1 MSEENRDGRVL
12 LEPEQKV
19 EVPSTVSDGM
29 GVEETEA
36 PERKGWVKKVGL
48 AVLLFALVIG
58 SIVGY
63 SYWRYASTHVSTD
76 DAYLTTDVVQIT
88 PQVSGSVAKVY
99 VTDNQHVQ
107 AGQLLVVL
115 DDSTYRAAV
124 EQAKANL
131 KAAIAAAQG
140 ANTGVDLTQQTTL
153 AQISQAEAGV
163 TQAQAG
169 VETAS
174 ADVSRAEAAYAAAQT
189 GVQTALQTAKT
200 AQAGV
205 VAAQAAYQ
213 KALQGVQAAR
223 QKLADAEAAL
233 QSAKANV
240 IAAQA
245 KAKQAATD
253 AKRYDQLYQEDA
265 VSAQTRDAADTAAI
279 AAQAALESAQQAVSQ
294 AQALVGEQQAALNS
308 AQQEVTTAQANLKQ
322 ARAQYAAALY
332 GIKAA
337 KDNAKQ
343 AQAQYL
349 AAQKDVNAARA
360 RVQQAEAQLQQA
372 ETAPAQVAV
381 QKSNAHT
388 AAARIAQAAAA
399 LHEAEIHLQDTR
411 IYAPVTGRVNAKTV
425 EIGEQVAPGQALMAM
440 VPDKDIWVVANFKE
454 TQITNMKPGQPAEIH
469 VDAFPGITYHGHVDS
484 LASGT
489 GAVFTLLPPDNA
501 TGNFTKVVQR
511 VPVKIVFDPK
521 QPGLDRLRAGLS
533 VEVSVKVK

>member
-1 MSEENRDGRVL
+1 
-12 LEPEQKV
+12 
-19 EVPSTVSDGM
+19 
-29 GVEETEA
+29 
-36 PERKGWVKKVGL
+36 
-48 AVLLFALVIG
+48 
-58 SIVGY
+58 VGY

-189 GVQTALQTAKT
+189 GVQTALQAAKT

-388 AAARIAQAAAA
+388 AAARIAQATAA